1 MSYHALKTN
10 DLTLNMIY
18 DQQNFFRCLP
28 NMERARD
35 EENFDTWLIWF
46 EQLKVIDKRLLIRY
60 MRKEQKNYPEY
71 WVHLANRMLDYRV
84 LGKEKKEN
92 SDGE

>member
-1 MSYHALKTN
+1 VSYHALKTD

-28 NMERARD
+28 NMEQARD
-35 EENFDTWLIWF
+35 DGNFDTWLIWF

-60 MRKEQKNYPEY
+60 MRKEQENYPGQ
-71 WVHLANRMLDYRV
+71 WVRLADRMLDYRV
-84 LGKEKKEN
+84 LKEKN
-92 SDGE
+92 NG